1 VNQRSNNLGFG
12 HYPALDGLRGVAVLI
27 VVVTHFA
34 LWIPSIKRFFE
45 PGLLGVD
52 IFFVLSGFL
61 ITSILLKEFQARKKI
76 DLKKF
81 YIRRCLRL
89 TPAYWLILAITF
101 IFTYQIF
108 PPATAVR
115 LHANNAFAG
124 CLLYISNWQ
133 RAFGVNLD
141 PLGHTWSLAIEEQF
155 YLMWCPLLCWML
167 SRLRQRALIVLATLL
182 LNLILIMVLES
193 RIQWGTFGKD
203 YLYNA
208 TDCRFN
214 ALLFGALT
222 SMIFV
227 WQLSSEKI
235 LASRA
240 FNLVALAALGLSV
253 LLASNFEESNQS
265 TYRVLPWFAA
275 ACSILILWLVTRSTS
290 PFHSLLRFPALVW
303 IGKVSYG
310 LYLWHN
316 VVLAFVRQFQWPLWM
331 QFFFYITLSLITTAC
346 SYYFLER
353 PFLKLKERFAAPTA
367 DFENKSTIPTD
378 REEPLAASMLQVQQ
392 SLPT

>member
-1 VNQRSNNLGFG
+1 MNQRSNSLAFG

-27 VVVTHFA
+27 VVISHFA
-34 LWIPSIKRFFE
+34 LWIPSINRFFR

-61 ITSILLKEFQARKKI
+61 ITSVLLKEFQARDRI
-76 DLKKF
+76 SLKKF

-89 TPAYWLILAITF
+89 TPAYWLILAFTF
-101 IFTYQIF
+101 IFAYQIF
-108 PPATAVR
+108 PPATAAR
-115 LHANNAFAG
+115 LYANNAFAG
-124 CLLYISNWQ
+124 CLFYFSNWQ

-141 PLGHTWSLAIEEQF
+141 PLSHTWSLAIEEQF
-155 YLMWCPLLCWML
+155 YLIWCPFLCWML
-167 SRLRQRALIVLATLL
+167 SRLRHRALIVLVTLL
-182 LNLILIMVLES
+182 VNLILIMALES
-193 RIQWGTFGKD
+193 RIQLGTFGKD

-208 TDCRFN
+208 TECRFN

-227 WQLSSEKI
+227 WELSSEKI

-240 FNLVALAALGLSV
+240 FDLVALAALCLGVFLGSHF
-253 LLASNFEESNQS
+253 SESNQS

-290 PFHSLLRFPALVW
+290 PFHSLLKFPALVW

-316 VVLAFVRQFQWPLWM
+316 LVLAFVRQFQWPLWM

-346 SYYFLER
+346 SYYLLER
-353 PFLKLKERFAAPTA
+353 PFLKLKKRFEAPTA
-367 DFENKSTIPTD
+367 GFANKSTIPTD
-378 REEPLAASMLQVQQ
+378 RDEPLAASILQVQQ
-392 SLPT
+392 SLP